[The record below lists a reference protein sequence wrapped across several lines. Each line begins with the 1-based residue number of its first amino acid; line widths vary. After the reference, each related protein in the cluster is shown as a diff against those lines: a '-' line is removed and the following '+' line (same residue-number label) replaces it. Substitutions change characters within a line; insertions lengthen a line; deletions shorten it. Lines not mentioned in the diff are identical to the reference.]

1 MQRDQTVGDCRNPGN
16 KTRVGTGAEVAMVE
30 AQCVL
35 WTLLKLKQLRM
46 NLCFFLHLEVLVRNF
61 SLFLLL

>member
-1 MQRDQTVGDCRNPGN
+1 MRRDQTVGDCCNPGN

-35 WTLLKLKQLRM
+35 WTSLKLKQLRM
-46 NLCFFLHLEVLVRNF
+46 NLYFFFILNLRDAH
-61 SLFLLL
+61 